1 MGFMALFIL
10 FVHYFILNPM
20 NPKQLHHAYLIEGDR
35 TLAISYIES
44 FLLDNFGIERRGNPD
59 FWYSEHET
67 FSIDDGRAIAG
78 RYVERAFDGG
88 KKIFVIATR
97 TMTHEAQNSLLK
109 AFEEPTPDTHFF
121 IISPSRSS
129 FLPTLLSRFYIVR
142 HDEHSTTHQDIEARK
157 FVKSGYKARLEKAKA
172 MAEDATKSEA
182 KDFLIALL
190 KETRKDTSHR
200 LIPSAERELVECIS
214 YLGDRA
220 PSVKLILERVAL
232 LVPVK

>member
-1 MGFMALFIL
+1 
-10 FVHYFILNPM
+10 M
-20 NPKQLHHAYLIEGDR
+20 NPEQLHHAYLIEGDR
-35 TLAISYIES
+35 ALAVAYIES
-44 FLLDNFGIERRGNPD
+44 FLREHFDIERRGNPD

-67 FSIDDGRAIAG
+67 FSVDDSRAIAG
-78 RYVERAFDGG
+78 RHIERALDGG

-97 TMTHEAQNSLLK
+97 AMTHEAQNSLLK
-109 AFEEPTPDTHFF
+109 AFEEPTPGTHFF
-121 IISPSRSS
+121 IVSPSRSA

-142 HDEHSTTHQDIEARK
+142 HDEHSTTQQEVEARK
-157 FVKSGYKARLEKAKA
+157 FMKSSYKARLEKAKE
-172 MAEDATKSEA
+172 MAEEGVKSEV

-190 KETRKDTSHR
+190 KETRKDVSR
-200 LIPSAERELVECIS
+200 KLVPSAERELVECIS